1 MKYSF
6 KSKTHVGKV
15 RSANEDNLGEAITPN
30 GHLFIVC
37 DGMGGHVGGAV
48 ASGIAVNSI
57 LEFFQREV
65 YDNLIQAI
73 DHSLSFANEQI
84 FASALNNPDLK
95 GMGTTAVLL
104 LIKDEECFIGH
115 VGDSRIYLYSNN
127 ILNRITKDHS
137 FVQTLVD
144 NGIIDDEDA
153 ENHPNKNRI
162 LQALGIASIVKS
174 TVCQLSI
181 LPKASDIFLLC
192 SDGLNGMVSDK
203 DIHHIIQEDNLSVCV
218 ENLITAALNG
228 GGTDNITATLV
239 LIEESPHLSSRF
251 ADFNPKPRGID
262 LATKKHVDGAADTP
276 AKKNLKLIYLSIGV
290 ALLVAICIVIWFFC
304 FRSNT
309 EKNEKPA
316 PPVGYTVNK
325 TNEKYLS
332 EKGYLDTIQKKY
344 YRYFNTKWQTK
355 TDEKAVWGLT
365 NKEDTVKHLTKF
377 FTKKTPPNKK
387 VNK

>member
-203 DIHHIIQEDNLSVCV
+203 DIHHILQEDNLSVCV

-251 ADFNPKPRGID
+251 TDFNPRPRGID
-262 LATKKHVDGAADTP
+262 LATNNDVDGAADTP
-276 AKKNLKLIYLSIGV
+276 AKKNRKLIYYSIGV
-290 ALLVAICIVIWFFC
+290 ALLVSISIVIWFFG

-309 EKNEKPA
+309 VKNEKPA

-332 EKGYLDTIQKKY
+332 KEGYFDTADKKH
-344 YRYFNTKWQTK
+344 YRFFDKKWQTK
-355 TDEKAVWGLT
+355 TKDQWETTK
-365 NKEDTVKHLTKF
+365 DTVVQQNKF
-377 FTKKTPPNKK
+377 FTKITPTNKK
-387 VNK
+387 VIK

>member
-251 ADFNPKPRGID
+251 TDFNPRPRGID
-262 LATKKHVDGAADTP
+262 LATNNDVDSATDAP
-276 AKKNLKLIYLSIGV
+276 AKKNRKLIYYSIGV
-290 ALLVAICIVIWFFC
+290 ALLVAICIVIWFFGLS
-304 FRSNT
+304 SNT
-309 EKNEKPA
+309 VKNTA
-316 PPVGYTVNK
+316 PVGYAVKDTK
-325 TNEKYLS
+325 YEEYLS
-332 EKGYLDTIQKKY
+332 EKGYFDAIDKKY
-344 YRYFNTKWQTK
+344 YRYFKTKWQTK

-365 NKEDTVKHLTKF
+365 NKEDTLTHLTKF
-377 FTKKTPPNKK
+377 FTKITPPNYK

>member
-84 FASALNNPDLK
+84 CASALNNPDLK

-251 ADFNPKPRGID
+251 TDFNPRPR
-262 LATKKHVDGAADTP
+262 
-276 AKKNLKLIYLSIGV
+276 
-290 ALLVAICIVIWFFC
+290 
-304 FRSNT
+304 
-309 EKNEKPA
+309 
-316 PPVGYTVNK
+316 
-325 TNEKYLS
+325 
-332 EKGYLDTIQKKY
+332 
-344 YRYFNTKWQTK
+344 
-355 TDEKAVWGLT
+355 
-365 NKEDTVKHLTKF
+365 
-377 FTKKTPPNKK
+377 
-387 VNK
+387 